1 MTEQNHNGFAV
12 AFQAPVAPDVAT
24 NVETVAPATTAEA
37 QSDVAKAVATN
48 IIPQLEGHFDFATR
62 VVTTKVRAPKQTEID
77 SALAE
82 GKNPPLVWA
91 GAINFVLP
99 SVDAD
104 QLANYLMSEG
114 DTPEKSYIV
123 ATMNNAIQAAHYT
136 EWLSRQDKTQ
146 LLNLNGFKVK
156 DYTITA
162 LATRP
167 ESERIVYPE
176 YDAGSEAAFLV
187 HYKAH
192 LEAIGK
198 TPEQVATHAT
208 MLDKDMAK
216 LNAIPADVRQGRA
229 DILKNHI
236 VAFLEVATE
245 AVKAECEAATDRLL
259 ARLTRWATAEVSKAV
274 F

>member
-1 MTEQNHNGFAV
+1 MTEQKLDGFAV
-12 AFQAPVAPDVAT
+12 AFQPVPATGVT
-24 NVETVAPATTAEA
+24 NVETVAHTVTTEV

-48 IIPQLEGHFDFATR
+48 IIPQMDNHFGFATR
-62 VVTTKVRAPKQTEID
+62 MVTTKVRAPKQTEID

-82 GKNPPLVWA
+82 GKNPPLVWG

-114 DTPEKSYIV
+114 DTPEKAYIV
-123 ATMNNAIQAAHYT
+123 ATMNNAIQAAHYA

-146 LLNLNGFKVK
+146 LLNLNGFKVD
-156 DYTITA
+156 DYTLTA
-162 LATRP
+162 LANRP
-167 ESERIVYPE
+167 ESDRIVYPE
-176 YDAGSEAAFLV
+176 YDAVSEAAFLA

-198 TPEQVATHAT
+198 TIEQVTTHVT

-216 LNAIPADVRQGRA
+216 LNAIPAEIRQTRA
-229 DILKNHI
+229 EILKAH
-236 VAFLEVATE
+236 VTSFLEAVSAD
-245 AVKAECEAATDRLL
+245 VKAECEAATDRIL
-259 ARLTRWATAEVSKAV
+259 ARLTRWATAEVAKTV